1 MLVVYA
7 LDRLG
12 CTVRDTLNLI
22 HDLIQ
27 RSVGVRNLADPIR
40 VDSSNPDNPMGQ
52 LAVVMLAL
60 FAQMERTYAIKH
72 ATHAQA
78 GTAAA
83 GRRTGRPSVVTAK
96 DLEHARL
103 LRTSGNTITEIT
115 TETGSKRSTLY
126 RRLFPRHDARMGHGG
141 LIPSTTPQ
149 EPMSDIR

>member
-12 CTVRDTLNLI
+12 CNARDTLNLI
-22 HDLIQ
+22 HNLIQ
-27 RSVGVRNLADPIR
+27 RGVGVRNLADPIR

-52 LAVVMLAL
+52 LAVVMPVL
-60 FAQMERTYAIKH
+60 FGQMERTYAIER

-78 GTAAA
+78 VTAAA

-96 DLEHARL
+96 DLEHARQ
-103 LRTSGNTITEIT
+103 LRANGNIITEIT

-126 RRLFPRHDARMGHGG
+126 RRLFPRHDAPMGHGG
-141 LIPSTTPQ
+141 VIPSTTP
-149 EPMSDIR
+149 